1 MSKVYSIANQKGGVG
16 KTTTTLNLGA
26 ALKELG
32 KRVLLV
38 DMDPQGSLT
47 TCLGLVPDELETT
60 VYNVLLANIQGEG
73 ASPTLAEV
81 VTKTKSGLDLAP
93 SNIEL
98 SQADMDLV
106 REPLGVYALRD
117 ALTTVKDVY
126 DYILIDC
133 PPSLGILTT
142 NALAASD
149 EVLIPLQADW
159 MALKGVSLLLKTITK
174 IQKRANRGLSI
185 SGILLTM
192 ADTRTSH
199 AREIISG
206 TQQAFEGRIHVF
218 SSVIKLSVRFKEA
231 PITGSSVLDYASNTT
246 AAQAYRDLAQEVV
259 R

>member
-1 MSKVYSIANQKGGVG
+1 MAKTYSIANQKGGVG

-32 KRVLLV
+32 KRVLLI
-38 DMDPQGSLT
+38 DMDPQASLT
-47 TCLGLVPDELETT
+47 VCLGLVPDELETT
-60 VYNVLLANIQGEG
+60 VYNTLLSSIQGEG
-73 ASPTLAEV
+73 ASPTLAEI

-106 REPLGVYALRD
+106 REPLGIYALRD
-117 ALTTVKDVY
+117 ALATVKDLY

-142 NALAASD
+142 NSLAASD

-174 IQKRANRGLSI
+174 IQKRANRDLSI
-185 SGILLTM
+185 TGILLTM

-199 AREIISG
+199 AREIIAS
-206 TQQAFEGRIHVF
+206 TKKVFDGRVHVF
-218 SSVIKLSVRFKEA
+218 DSVIKLSVRFKEA
-231 PITGSSVLDYASNTT
+231 PITSSSVLAYASDTV
-246 AAQAYRDLAQEVV
+246 AAQGYRDLAREVV
-259 R
+259 L